1 MRAAFKGFFFLASV
15 AVLLPPPPDVLAATA
30 EDELREI
37 DQKIQS
43 GTAETEDYWRV
54 NEIFRERQ
62 DQERKKPKNDLRKP
76 RFRPNGHGQFQQGFG
91 IAVPSATATA
101 GSGVCGEFSNIYYDC
116 TVLPWDAADGWTR
129 TDDVGAVTVR
139 GCTPGD
145 ACVSDGVLGV
155 DSNDGVLFWRM
166 EEGLLTERYASATF
180 RMKQTISE

>member
-15 AVLLPPPPDVLAATA
+15 AVFLAPPDVLAATA

-62 DQERKKPKNDLRKP
+62 DQERKRPKNDLRKP
-76 RFRPNGHGQFQQGFG
+76 RFRLNGHGQFQQGFG
-91 IAVPSATATA
+91 MTMNAAPAQTVA
-101 GSGVCGEFSNIYYDC
+101 CGEFKNIYYDC
-116 TVLPWDAADGWTR
+116 TVLPWDATDGWTR
-129 TDDVGAVTVR
+129 TDDVGAVAVR
-139 GCTPGD
+139 GCTPDD

-180 RMKQTISE
+180 RMKQTI